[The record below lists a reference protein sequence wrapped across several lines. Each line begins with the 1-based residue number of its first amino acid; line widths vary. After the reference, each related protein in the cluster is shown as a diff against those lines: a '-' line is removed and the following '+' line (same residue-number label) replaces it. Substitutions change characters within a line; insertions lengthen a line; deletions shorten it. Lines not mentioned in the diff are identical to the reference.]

1 MLLPLDFIK
10 GPGADVKEAG
20 LFCMRKELMNV
31 GDQRG
36 IWNTYHKCMLFIKI
50 IKIIKGNCCLL
61 GLFLVFE
68 IDINKIM
75 ISFQTCRIEVAIATS
90 YKNND

>member
-1 MLLPLDFIK
+1 MLETREIFGTLTI
-10 GPGADVKEAG
+10 
-20 LFCMRKELMNV
+20 NV
-31 GDQRG
+31 CSS
-36 IWNTYHKCMLFIKI
+36 N
-50 IKIIKGNCCLL
+50 IKIIKGNCYLL

-75 ISFQTCRIEVAIATS
+75 ISFQTSRIEVAIATS